1 MLPQE
6 RYGDN
11 MERIRFKPV
20 SEEETRISISKKIAY
35 YRKISGLTQV
45 QLSKLSGISVAS
57 IQRIEQG
64 HDSVLPGLPTLIRL
78 MNSFERE
85 MEELFY

>member
-1 MLPQE
+1 MNKMPF
-6 RYGDN
+6 R
-11 MERIRFKPV
+11 PV
-20 SEEETRISISKKIAY
+20 SEEELQRSISKKLTY
-35 YRKISGLTQV
+35 YRKTSGLTQV

-78 MNSFERE
+78 MNAFERE

>member
-1 MLPQE
+1 MNKISF
-6 RYGDN
+6 R
-11 MERIRFKPV
+11 PV
-20 SEEETRISISKKIAY
+20 SEEETRIGISQKIAY
-35 YRKISGLTQV
+35 YRKASGLTQV

-78 MNSFERE
+78 MNAFERE
-85 MEELFY
+85 MSELF

>member
-1 MLPQE
+1 
-6 RYGDN
+6 
-11 MERIRFKPV
+11 MEKIRFKPV
-20 SEEETRISISKKIAY
+20 SEEETRVSISKKIAY
-35 YRKISGLTQV
+35 YRKASGLTQV

-78 MNSFERE
+78 MNAFERDIGD
-85 MEELFY
+85 LFY